1 MHPNLSFEQ
10 APPFSV
16 PYRFFLAAP
25 WFGVL
30 AGVLMAWAGGEALGS
45 RWTPEALALTHLIAA
60 GFMLQAMS
68 GAMFQFIPVAVGGN
82 VWRSLW
88 VANVVQPL
96 LLLGALLLV
105 AGFLFSAPVLL
116 RAAVPALLLGVGIVV
131 TAVLFALWRTPAT
144 GMTLWTMRIAVAGL
158 AVTVLLGSLLAEA
171 LARGLPLPL
180 IELTNI
186 HLAWG
191 LGGWALMLVAAVS
204 YFVVP
209 MFQLTHPYPLWFAR
223 GFGPALLL
231 AVAAWSVF
239 WFAGDASSARGVG
252 LPLALLCAGF
262 SAMTLWL
269 QFTRRR
275 KVDDATSLNFRV
287 AMLALFTFGV
297 SVAAIVVYPELADD
311 PRATVWLGML
321 AFPGVFVST
330 ISGMMYK
337 IAPFLNWLHLQRLGA
352 PISAVPN
359 MKKMISADAM
369 TAQFRLHVL
378 ALLLLLASVW
388 LPSLVRAAGI
398 VFAASCFWL
407 GWNLISAVNSYRRFR
422 DQIRASVLRC

>member
-10 APPFSV
+10 APPISV

-30 AGVLMAWAGGEALGS
+30 AGVLLAWAGGDALGS

-231 AVAAWSVF
+231 AVTAWSVL
-239 WFAGDASSARGVG
+239 WFVGDAPYARGVG
-252 LPLALLCAGF
+252 PAACA
-262 SAMTLWL
+262 AV
-269 QFTRRR
+269 RR
-275 KVDDATSLNFRV
+275 FRRHDP
-287 AMLALFTFGV
+287 
-297 SVAAIVVYPELADD
+297 VAAIH
-311 PRATVWLGML
+311 
-321 AFPGVFVST
+321 S
-330 ISGMMYK
+330 
-337 IAPFLNWLHLQRLGA
+337 AP
-352 PISAVPN
+352 
-359 MKKMISADAM
+359 
-369 TAQFRLHVL
+369 
-378 ALLLLLASVW
+378 
-388 LPSLVRAAGI
+388 
-398 VFAASCFWL
+398 
-407 GWNLISAVNSYRRFR
+407 
-422 DQIRASVLRC
+422 

>member
-10 APPFSV
+10 APPISV

-30 AGVLMAWAGGEALGS
+30 AGVLLAWAGGDALGS

-231 AVAAWSVF
+231 AVTAWSVL
-239 WFAGDASSARGVG
+239 WFVGDAPYARGVG

-262 SAMTLWL
+262 AAMTLWL

-287 AMLALFTFGV
+287 AMLALFAFGV
-297 SVAAIVVYPELADD
+297 SVAAIVAFPELADD

-330 ISGMMYK
+330 ISGMMYR
-337 IAPFLNWLHLQRLGA
+337 IAPFLNWLHLQRVGA
-352 PISAVPN
+352 PIAAAPN
-359 MKKMISADAM
+359 MKQMISVDAM

-398 VFAASCFWL
+398 MFAGSCVWL

-422 DQIRASVLRC
+422 DQIRANVLRC